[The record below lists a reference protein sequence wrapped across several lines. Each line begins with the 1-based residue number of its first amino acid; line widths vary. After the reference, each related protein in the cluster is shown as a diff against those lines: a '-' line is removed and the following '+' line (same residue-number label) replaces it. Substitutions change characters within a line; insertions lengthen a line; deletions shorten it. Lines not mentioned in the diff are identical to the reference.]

1 MREPPVESDVQLRE
15 FLQTRRAA
23 IVDRWTDR
31 TLQVYP
37 PDAARRMRR
46 ERDRFQNPVGHLTRK
61 SLEELFDGL
70 VAGRPAG
77 EMTAALDG
85 IVRIRAVQDL
95 SPSQAMG
102 FVFLLKGAV
111 RDELANEVRPDLAAL
126 DSGVD
131 RLALEAFDHYARC
144 REQIHQLRQNEI
156 RRQTSGLMK
165 SRSRAEARER
175 DRART

>member
-1 MREPPVESDVQLRE
+1 MQLRE
-15 FLQTRRAA
+15 LLETRRKA
-23 IVDRWTDR
+23 IVDRWTDL

-37 PDAARRMRR
+37 PDAARLMSR
-46 ERDRFQNPVGHLTRK
+46 EKDRFQNPVGHLTRK
-61 SLEELFDGL
+61 SLEELYDGL
-70 VAGRPAG
+70 IAGRPAN
-77 EMTAALDG
+77 EMTEALDG

-102 FVFLLKGAV
+102 FLFLLTGAV
-111 RDELANEVRPDLAAL
+111 RDELVDDDVSLELTAL

-144 REQIHQLRQNEI
+144 REQIHRLRQNEI

-175 DRART
+175 DRTRT